1 MKLKRVAALALAGV
15 MVFSLGACG
24 GGGNDGGGESG
35 GGGGDLSVMIWD
47 TYQEA
52 GLKEILAD
60 FTEETG
66 IGAEIQ
72 VVPWNEYWT
81 LLEAGAQGG
90 DGFFHPY
97 HHRCPGRRPA
107 GESTSHPPRPIQEL
121 CIGTHSP
128 GIDQRRLV
136 RTGPGRALQIFQY
149 IGHNAI
155 PPWSFI

>member
-1 MKLKRVAALALAGV
+1 MKLKRVVALALAGV

-24 GGGNDGGGESG
+24 GGGNEGGGESG

-90 DGFFHPY
+90 DMPDVFWMHSN
-97 HHRCPGRRPA
+97 
-107 GESTSHPPRPIQEL
+107 ESERYYMQFPRM
-121 CIGTHSP
+121 
-128 GIDQRRLV
+128 
-136 RTGPGRALQIFQY
+136 
-149 IGHNAI
+149 
-155 PPWSFI
+155 